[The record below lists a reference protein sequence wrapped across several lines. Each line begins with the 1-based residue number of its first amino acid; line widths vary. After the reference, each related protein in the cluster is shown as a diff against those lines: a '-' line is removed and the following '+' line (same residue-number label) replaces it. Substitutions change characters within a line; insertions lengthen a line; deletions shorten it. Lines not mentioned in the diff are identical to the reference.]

1 MTAYEQIW
9 PVAEDHYGIITAAKA
24 RELGVSKQSLSA
36 MVQSGR
42 LTRLGHGVYQVQHHV
57 PGQNDV
63 YAFANAVVGEDAYL
77 RGASVL
83 YMLRLIPANPTAF
96 YVGTPKRVRRQ
107 LPRGFRVQG
116 NTRCD
121 TVEYEGYEG
130 IKCQNLSD
138 ALESARA
145 DGSVELDRIADA
157 AVAANEKGLL
167 TDEECAKFQVQS

>member
-9 PVAEDHYGIITAAKA
+9 PVAEDHYGIITTAKA
-24 RELGVSKQSLSA
+24 RELGVSKQSMTA

-77 RGASVL
+77 RSASVL
-83 YMLRLIPANPTAF
+83 YMLHLTPANPTAF
-96 YVGTPKRVRRQ
+96 YVGTPKRVRRR
-107 LPRGFRVQG
+107 LPRGFRVQD
-116 NTRCD
+116 NTPCD

-130 IKCQNLSD
+130 IRCQRLVN

-145 DGSVELDRIADA
+145 DGSVELDRIATAA
-157 AVAANEKGLL
+157 AVCSQRERTA
-167 TDEECAKFQVQS
+167 DR

>member
-1 MTAYEQIW
+1 MTSYEQIW
-9 PVAEDHYGIITAAKA
+9 PVAEDHYGIITTAKA
-24 RELGVSKQSLSA
+24 RELGVSKQSMSA

-42 LTRLGHGVYQVQHHV
+42 LTRLGHGIYQVQHHV

-63 YAFANAVVGEDAYL
+63 FAFANAAVREGAYL

-83 YMLRLIPANPTAF
+83 YMLHLTAF
-96 YVGTPKRVRRQ
+96 YVGTPKRVRRR
-107 LPRGFRVQG
+107 LPHGFRVRE
-116 NTRCD
+116 NTPCD

-130 IKCQNLSD
+130 IRCQRLTD

-157 AVAANEKGLL
+157 AAAACEKGLF